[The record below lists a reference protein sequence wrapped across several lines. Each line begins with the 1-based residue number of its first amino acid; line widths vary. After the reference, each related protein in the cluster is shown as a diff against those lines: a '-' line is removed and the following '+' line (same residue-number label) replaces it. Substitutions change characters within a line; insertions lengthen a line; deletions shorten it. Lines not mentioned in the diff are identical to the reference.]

1 MKYAEYYVKQNV
13 VSLNVKVSVS
23 TKSFVNYLRISK
35 DFLRYIKASVI
46 IKKKKSIQH
55 FHLYKIKLQ
64 LIYKNTWDES
74 NVISAKKS
82 PYKEET
88 IPTVAASSVKNVSE
102 RKTGALT
109 PLLENCQ
116 FDILNDG
123 NSKKEAN
130 CVLIQRGNVS
140 TRSACNATYK
150 RKDESTTW
158 KGHGKKVEMNEKKG
172 KEKKRNTPRERARDG
187 FHSSESSSSSCW
199 SSCENN
205 RFDLSSVLRSKDVFT
220 KGINAAEKKRL
231 CRYLLLPSVLS
242 VQNGR
247 IKSVHFL
254 LDKQLNILMLVDIIV
269 SRKNNT
275 FFEINTDRELDSM
288 LKMKRNYVLCKSCNS
303 NIIAYS
309 DVNLIM
315 PHECLNIPNF
325 FDNAFCEE
333 CSPLQYDALK
343 DTDQNIFIFSNCL
356 FFNFSLIKESKL
368 IVKKNSITNNRYLFF
383 CEFCH
388 NSLGYLERESS
399 NNTFL
404 SYRQYEKGDENVKQ
418 SLFDFYDEKE
428 KKEEYAKVDK
438 LLLSNFEKSTENLVE
453 RPELVRS
460 LRMTCSP
467 TCEEKKGG
475 NIAKEEP
482 LLFTRDEKICGE
494 RRECEFPSGQMVNN
508 EKRKTEW
515 NADEKKDVN
524 NANSNLTAMEK
535 SSPLKVCLFKHK
547 IKMLLNE
554 ENIFK
559 KYDDMLFLNE
569 YMRNKSEK
577 HKTVIFYVKNSQKGK
592 VIEIKIFIKMLY
604 ICKIIEMKKKCNEN
618 FLFFQ
623 KMMKVLYNLKK
634 ENEGKLHNSETVNVS
649 RELYE
654 DILKMLIRNAF
665 KSDAFDGAFLS
676 YLPLVQ

>member
-35 DFLRYIKASVI
+35 DFLRHIKASVI
-46 IKKKKSIQH
+46 IKKKKSIKH

-64 LIYKNTWDES
+64 LIYKNSWDEL
-74 NVISAKKS
+74 NVISAKNS
-82 PYKEET
+82 PNKEET
-88 IPTVAASSVKNVSE
+88 LPTVAATSVKNVCE
-102 RKTGALT
+102 RKTGTLS
-109 PLLENCQ
+109 PLLENRQ
-116 FDILNDG
+116 FDILNYG

-130 CVLIQRGNVS
+130 CVLIQRSNVR

-150 RKDESTTW
+150 RKDESNTW
-158 KGHGKKVEMNEKKG
+158 KGNGKKGEMNEEKG
-172 KEKKRNTPRERARDG
+172 KEKKKSTPRERARDG
-187 FHSSESSSSSCW
+187 FHSSESNSSSCW
-199 SSCENN
+199 SSGENN
-205 RFDLSSVLRSKDVFT
+205 RFDLSSILRGKDVFT
-220 KGINAAEKKRL
+220 KGTNAAEKKQL

-254 LDKQLNILMLVDIIV
+254 LEKQLNILMLIDIIV
-269 SRKNNT
+269 SKKNNT

-288 LKMKRNYVLCKSCNS
+288 LKMKRNYILCKSCNS

-325 FDNAFCEE
+325 FDDAFCEE

-343 DTDQNIFIFSNCL
+343 DTDQNIFVFSNCL

-368 IVKKNSITNNRYLFF
+368 VVKKNSITNNRYLFF

-399 NNTFL
+399 KNKLL
-404 SYRQYEKGDENVKQ
+404 SYNQYEKGYENEKQ

-428 KKEEYAKVDK
+428 KKEYAKVDT
-438 LLLSNFEKSTENLVE
+438 LLLSKFEKPTENFVE
-453 RPELVRS
+453 RPERVRS

-475 NIAKEEP
+475 NFAKEEP
-482 LLFTRDEKICGE
+482 ILFIHDEKICGGRTE
-494 RRECEFPSGQMVNN
+494 RSFPPCQMMNH

-515 NADEKKDVN
+515 DADERKDVN
-524 NANSNLTAMEK
+524 NVNSSLSAMEK

-547 IKMLLNE
+547 IKMILNK

-559 KYDDMLFLNE
+559 KYDDLLFLNE

-577 HKTVIFYVKNSQKGK
+577 HKTVIFYLKNSQKGK

-634 ENEGKLHNSETVNVS
+634 ENEVKLHNSETVNVS

-654 DILKMLIRNAF
+654 DILKMLIRNAI
-665 KSDAFDGAFLS
+665 KSDAFGEAFLS